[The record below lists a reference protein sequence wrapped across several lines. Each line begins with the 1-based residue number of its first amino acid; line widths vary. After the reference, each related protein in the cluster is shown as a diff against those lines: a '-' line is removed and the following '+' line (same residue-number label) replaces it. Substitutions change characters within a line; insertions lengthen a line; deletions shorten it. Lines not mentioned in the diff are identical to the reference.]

1 MAPHQAQNPHTK
13 NNEKMKAYKVEP
25 SPIKEQDET
34 KMYKITLMGHVI
46 KKIQANPWT
55 APPELTYTIQTEDKQ
70 THTLT
75 YKYTTKHDAYILHSI
90 TPTTPTKDEKEK
102 EEKKKEWDWKGKG

>member
-1 MAPHQAQNPHTK
+1 
-13 NNEKMKAYKVEP
+13 MKAYKVEP
-25 SPIKEQDET
+25 SPIKERDET

-55 APPELTYTIQTEDKQ
+55 APQEINYTLQTEDQQ

-75 YKYTTKHDAYILHSI
+75 YKYTSKHDTYTLYSI
-90 TPTTPTKDEKEK
+90 TSPTNNPKLETV
-102 EEKKKEWDWKGKG
+102 EEKEWDWKGKG